1 MQEEETTEKWQKNW
15 DDSEKLKLLLFVLE
29 IAYKISL
36 AILNSFKR
44 IN

>member
-1 MQEEETTEKWQKNW
+1 MQEDTTEKWKKNW
-15 DDSEKLKLLLFVLE
+15 DDSEKLKLLQFVLE

-36 AILNSFKR
+36 VILNKFKL